1 VVERN
6 NDKEQWLR
14 KLALEY
20 DCSTPF
26 HDEAEILRWLE
37 RKAKET
43 QDSSKRTLLK
53 ELIEE
58 GREFGSSDD
67 WGHLSTELVSFA
79 KLIELLKAR

>member
-20 DCSTPF
+20 DGSIPF

-43 QDSSKRTLLK
+43 QDSSERTLLK
-53 ELIEE
+53 NLI
-58 GREFGSSDD
+58 
-67 WGHLSTELVSFA
+67 
-79 KLIELLKAR
+79 

>member
-1 VVERN
+1 MERN
-6 NDKEQWLR
+6 KDKEWRLR
-14 KLALEY
+14 KLATEY
-20 DCSTPF
+20 DSSIPF

-43 QDSSKRTLLK
+43 QYSSERTLLK
-53 ELIEE
+53 NLIEE

-79 KLIELLKAR
+79 KLIELLKVR